1 MIGSLY
7 LILNSVCAV
16 FFDLRKAFD
25 SVPHQLLLD
34 TQTSSGNPP
43 HLFLWLRNYLSNRS
57 QKVVVNG
64 SSSRTSHVLS
74 GVPQG
79 SILGPLLFIIYINGL
94 CNISLSPSAKLIMY
108 ADGILLY
115 QPYNSISDISLIQSN
130 IDSVSSW
137 ISSHSLMVN
146 VLNTCLFP

>member
-1 MIGSLY
+1 MLFWY
-7 LILNSVCAV
+7 
-16 FFDLRKAFD
+16 
-25 SVPHQLLLD
+25 
-34 TQTSSGNPP
+34 SSSSF
-43 HLFLWLRNYLSNRS
+43 HNYLSIRS

-64 SSSRTSHVLS
+64 SSSHTSHVLS

-79 SILGPLLFIIYINGL
+79 SILGPLLFIIFINGL

-108 ADGILLY
+108 ADDILLY

-137 ISSHSLMVN
+137 ISSHSLTVN
-146 VLNTCLFP
+146 VSKTKYMFSSLKSSSRFSSLPLLSLNGSSLELV